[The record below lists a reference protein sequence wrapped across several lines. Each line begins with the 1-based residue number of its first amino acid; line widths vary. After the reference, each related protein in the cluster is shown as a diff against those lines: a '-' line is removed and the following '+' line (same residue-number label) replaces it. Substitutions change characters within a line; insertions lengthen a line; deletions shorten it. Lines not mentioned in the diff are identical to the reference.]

1 MKAPLKYEIRH
12 PKVAS
17 KNPPVLLLLHGY
29 GSNEMDLFSFA
40 YSLPDELLIV
50 SAQGPYEYSYGVNA
64 WYEISFNEE
73 DEKYTNLKQAHDS
86 LKKVDQ
92 FIDYLTLKYHANPQ
106 KVFVLGFSQGAV
118 LSYALS
124 FLNPNKIQHIIAL
137 SGYIDTHL
145 LPENEVDFNSLKTD
159 YYVSHGTVDQVIP
172 IDWARKTPI
181 FLEKHQLK
189 HSYTEYP
196 VGHTVAPQNFASFKE
211 WILERL

>member
-12 PKVAS
+12 PKVES

-40 YSLPDELLIV
+40 YSLPDELLVV

-64 WYEISFNEE
+64 WYEIAFNED
-73 DEKYTNLKQAHDS
+73 DEKFTDLKQANSS

-92 FIDYLTLKYHANPQ
+92 FIDYLLLKYHADPK

-124 FLNPNKIQHIIAL
+124 FIKPNKIQHIIAL
-137 SGYIDTHL
+137 SGYIDMHL
-145 LPENEVDFNSLKTD
+145 LPEKEVDFSSLETD

-172 IDWARKTPI
+172 VDWARKTTV
-181 FLEKHQLK
+181 FLEQHHVKHN
-189 HSYTEYP
+189 YTEYP
-196 VGHTVAPQNFASFKE
+196 VGHTVAPQNFASFKS
-211 WILERL
+211 WIIERL